1 MLHITT
7 ITENKTNTKSN
18 KGSEFRT
25 LKNRPAGSRSTTTQS
40 PEFELSV
47 HEFMAEPRRT
57 ENKKNKKQ
65 KESPKEKKNPHST
78 TTTPNRE
85 KKTLLKNF
93 GLVSD

>member
-57 ENKKNKKQ
+57 ENKKKTKN
-65 KESPKEKKNPHST
+65 KKNPQ
-78 TTTPNRE
+78 
-85 KKTLLKNF
+85 KKRKILTRPQPHQTAKRKRY
-93 GLVSD
+93 